1 MEDTEQDIYGE
12 ELKETKKLPS
22 LKQRIKQCLEDMW
35 ASGITYGSFFP
46 NDFFEK
52 RLFMSRDDRD
62 FSINIHKI
70 RVELEKE
77 GFYLNGYG
85 QNRKGFVIL
94 MANGHVGLSRRRSR
108 SVKRTMRRDVTL
120 MIKTRVDGL
129 TLHEKELHEK
139 ETRNAVVQHLSVERS
154 KGVEKMIR
162 NRFPQI
168 ELEVAS

>member
-1 MEDTEQDIYGE
+1 
-12 ELKETKKLPS
+12 
-22 LKQRIKQCLEDMW
+22 
-35 ASGITYGSFFP
+35 
-46 NDFFEK
+46 
-52 RLFMSRDDRD
+52 
-62 FSINIHKI
+62 
-70 RVELEKE
+70 
-77 GFYLNGYG
+77 
-85 QNRKGFVIL
+85 
-94 MANGHVGLSRRRSR
+94 LSRRRSR